1 MLRLKFVTTNRHVF
15 ESEFDGK
22 ALCAACA
29 TAQVSRVLLPFI
41 RRQPVDLN
49 ARLQAW
55 GWRFST
61 IQMQP
66 FKWWKA
72 GTSNLHWLGIFK
84 NSHSLGP
91 DVFCS
96 WVASIGTICLS
107 LFVNQAICL
116 CVIIWLSFFVGSFV
130 FPFSNCIVLHS
141 VQQVLKMSMPLGR
154 HISPMFFAWFPR
166 RVSPKSLE
174 KKSIQKHVLNHL
186 DPCGVFLASF
196 FVDGSLMF
204 HMFHDFPGHKSS
216 ARGCSTLT
224 GGYISLIFHY
234 PGWKTILSLEWWL
247 EFQK

>member
-1 MLRLKFVTTNRHVF
+1 MRFPLINSPMTENLLGIPNSTSSTANIMHVTKTSVVDVAWNWCLIYDSKMFYCCVEVHFFDRESFMLRLKFVTTNRHVF

-84 NSHSLGP
+84 NTET
-91 DVFCS
+91 F
-96 WVASIGTICLS
+96 WCL
-107 LFVNQAICL
+107 
-116 CVIIWLSFFVGSFV
+116 
-130 FPFSNCIVLHS
+130 
-141 VQQVLKMSMPLGR
+141 
-154 HISPMFFAWFPR
+154 
-166 RVSPKSLE
+166 
-174 KKSIQKHVLNHL
+174 
-186 DPCGVFLASF
+186 
-196 FVDGSLMF
+196 
-204 HMFHDFPGHKSS
+204 
-216 ARGCSTLT
+216 
-224 GGYISLIFHY
+224 Y
-234 PGWKTILSLEWWL
+234 
-247 EFQK
+247 FQ